1 MSNFCIFIISKR
13 TSRAFFYLNDMWNMT
28 CTKTAWKKWK
38 KEIFKRRQEFFFLC
52 SGHMKNKGI
61 PFEPVKNVATA
72 VDPEKKNGI
81 FLPSSNFSPQFGARF
96 GGLRHVIQGRRGN
109 KKGKKE
115 LWKRGKIAKKGKENG
130 IVCAGEMKSQGRH
143 FWKIKV
149 LSKIRSLGNYNILLR
164 SSQNLVEHNIFSQ
177 DSSSQFSFGFS
188 LLRKFHLD
196 ICVHSLAICPANAR
210 LLLLG
215 KHIT

>member
-1 MSNFCIFIISKR
+1 MLLLRLTRKKR
-13 TSRAFFYLNDMWNMT
+13 M
-28 CTKTAWKKWK
+28 
-38 KEIFKRRQEFFFLC
+38 EFF
-52 SGHMKNKGI
+52 SQA
-61 PFEPVKNVATA
+61 P
-72 VDPEKKNGI
+72 I
-81 FLPSSNFSPQFGARF
+81 FLLNLVLVLVDCGT
-96 GGLRHVIQGRRGN
+96 LIQGRRGN